1 MIFPWNSNLLGQFFG
16 ISRGLHSTAI
26 CLAMP
31 GPAGACGW
39 AMSRPFGLETCQRWA
54 TLDGQKSATGVGCWS
69 WGAMD
74 WGFGKIVCS
83 TDNQRTKK
91 HTEIFN
97 ALSYI
102 QTSPNAVDAGK
113 GLDTQVRASLLPP
126 ANISQISNVRTGFAT
141 NTCSWWK
148 VEHWGVSVHAPK
160 TVSYAQA
167 ACWRAG
173 SVDSYVSYVE
183 DTEIPWNFASNR
195 AWISQILRQLPE
207 RPPHQGSWRVTL
219 RWVK

>member
-1 MIFPWNSNLLGQFFG
+1 
-16 ISRGLHSTAI
+16 
-26 CLAMP
+26 
-31 GPAGACGW
+31 
-39 AMSRPFGLETCQRWA
+39 
-54 TLDGQKSATGVGCWS
+54 
-69 WGAMD
+69 
-74 WGFGKIVCS
+74 
-83 TDNQRTKK
+83 
-91 HTEIFN
+91 
-97 ALSYI
+97 
-102 QTSPNAVDAGK
+102 
-113 GLDTQVRASLLPP
+113 LPP